1 MKLVTEVMDFLR
13 CGGYRSAKTAQQ
25 TALGRR
31 KSYRRGDGEVDRHR
45 VLFGDFFGFEVD
57 EEEGRALVR
66 FIGPRSDEES
76 ALAGYRRIL
85 HNCGFGIEECA
96 DPERGEHRA
105 LYVSPRG

>member
-57 EEEGRALVR
+57 EKEGQALVR
-66 FIGPRSDEES
+66 FIGPRGDEES

-85 HNCGFGIEECA
+85 HNCGFGIEERA